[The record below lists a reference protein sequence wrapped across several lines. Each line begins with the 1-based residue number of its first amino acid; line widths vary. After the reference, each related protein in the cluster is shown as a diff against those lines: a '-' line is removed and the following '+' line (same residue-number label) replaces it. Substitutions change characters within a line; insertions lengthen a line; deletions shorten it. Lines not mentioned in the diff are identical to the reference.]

1 MMMVMVMMMLSQTN
15 MMRTC
20 GDRVLALRSRGG
32 GMGLIL
38 FARDGSPGLLSLFF
52 GSPGLLSLFFG
63 SPGYDH
69 IITDKL
75 TMIMIMKM
83 AMTMIMIMAMIRT
96 NHFSENQATRS
107 RTT

>member
-52 GSPGLLSLFFG
+52 GSPG
-63 SPGYDH
+63 YDH

-96 NHFSENQATRS
+96 NHFSENQATRL